1 MFDYKE
7 MKKLMFLNEVLKHC
21 GDTGMDVTIKRNP
34 IYIKIKDIEVN
45 EVDNK
50 MGIVFVVDCG
60 FTVESNDPKQDCK
73 TLVEDKID
81 DLVSTFEYSD

>member
-7 MKKLMFLNEVLKHC
+7 MKKLMFLNEILKHC

-50 MGIVFVVDCG
+50 MVISD
-60 FTVESNDPKQDCK
+60 EKNCK
-73 TLVEDKID
+73 EQCDFLHKLVWTYNLQEN
-81 DLVSTFEYSD
+81 

>member
-21 GDTGMDVTIKRNP
+21 GDKGMDVTIKRNP

-50 MGIVFVVDCG
+50 MVISD
-60 FTVESNDPKQDCK
+60 EKLCK
-73 TLVEDKID
+73 EQCDFLHQLVWTYNLQEK
-81 DLVSTFEYSD
+81 